1 MATLRVQCRSPILS
15 AQGIVHRAEEAR
27 NSCCCSSSSNWQ
39 QHAVLPRIDGLAS
52 SSCGGSSSSRGVP
65 GRLTCSW
72 TPKNSGFFFHT
83 RFLSPSSWSDSSRGQ
98 APWSGLVAALQQPS
112 SVEEASG
119 SSDNSSSS
127 SSGGTTTTT
136 IVPSELSEQEEYA
149 KEWAHKPRRIA
160 LFVEPSPFAYVS
172 QQQLL
177 PATP

>member
-15 AQGIVHRAEEAR
+15 AQRIVHRAEEAR
-27 NSCCCSSSSNWQ
+27 NSSCCSSSNWQ
-39 QHAVLPRIDGLAS
+39 QHVVLHRIDGLAS
-52 SSCGGSSSSRGVP
+52 SSGGGSSSRGVP
-65 GRLTCSW
+65 GRLTCSL

-83 RFLSPSSWSDSSRGQ
+83 RFLSPSSWSDSSRGL
-98 APWSGLVAALQQPS
+98 ALWSGFVAAEQQPS

-119 SSDNSSSS
+119 SSDNS

-172 QQQLL
+172 QQLLL

>member
-1 MATLRVQCRSPILS
+1 MATLRVQCQSPILS

-39 QHAVLPRIDGLAS
+39 QHVVLHRIDGLAS
-52 SSCGGSSSSRGVP
+52 SSGGGTSSRGVP
-65 GRLTCSW
+65 GRLTCSS

-83 RFLSPSSWSDSSRGQ
+83 RFLLPSSWSDSSRGP

-112 SVEEASG
+112 SEEEASG

-127 SSGGTTTTT
+127 SSGGTTTAT